1 MLHVHEYLIHSPRVC
16 VLAAFFLHSG
26 VPFHIYSTMKHK
38 EKGGKGEKG
47 KNKKNLGG
55 TKNVGLLFE
64 CVFVH
69 TFRGEITFTCVC
81 ESKNMIKPPARHLR
95 TDKKKL
101 FFVYVNKYFF
111 YDVEKEKYFFWCIY
125 FLYNHMC
132 VWCVAQLVFYAA

>member
-1 MLHVHEYLIHSPRVC
+1 MC
-16 VLAAFFLHSG
+16 VFIAAFFLHSG